1 MSLKKYPGSPP
12 EIFKLQYAFAS
23 DINTIM
29 KVSSFATVIELKEFK
44 SWNDLYAT
52 PGSVS
57 FNEKSED
64 TPSGT
69 LYKRD
74 VVCSFPGIDP
84 LAQDEIFRLNRV
96 PLILLMFYQDG
107 TIRVVGNL
115 EEPVKL
121 LADHESTR
129 RTGFNITFLSQG
141 IERTRFLY
149 PDLQSIPV

>member
-1 MSLKKYPGSPP
+1 MSFKKYSGSPP
-12 EIFKLQYAFAS
+12 EIFKLQYVYAS
-23 DINTIM
+23 DINTFM
-29 KVSSFATVIELKEFK
+29 KVSSFAAVIELKEFK

-52 PGSVS
+52 PGSIS

-69 LYKRD
+69 LYKKD
-74 VVCSFPGIDP
+74 VVLSFPGIDP
-84 LAQDEIFRLNRV
+84 MAQDEFYRLNRI
-96 PLILLMFYQDG
+96 PLILLLFYQDG
-107 TIRVVGNL
+107 TIRVVGDPQ
-115 EEPVKL
+115 EPVKL

-141 IERTRFLY
+141 TERSRFLY